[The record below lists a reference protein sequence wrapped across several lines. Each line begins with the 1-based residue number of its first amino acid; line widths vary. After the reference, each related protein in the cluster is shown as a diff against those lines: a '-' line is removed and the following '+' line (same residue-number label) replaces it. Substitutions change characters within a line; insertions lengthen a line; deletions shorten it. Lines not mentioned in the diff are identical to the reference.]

1 MAYQIAIKK
10 SAIKSLYKIP
20 EPYFSTLKSAI
31 YNLAET
37 PRPNGYKKLKG
48 RDAYRIR
55 VADYRVIY
63 EIADKILLI
72 EVIAIGHRK
81 DICE

>member
-1 MAYQIAIKK
+1 MAYEIALKK
-10 SAIKSLYKIP
+10 PAIKSLSKIP

-37 PRPNGYKKLKG
+37 PRPIGCKKLKG
-48 RDAYRIR
+48 REAYRIR

-72 EVIAIGHRK
+72 EVIAIGHRRN
-81 DICE
+81 IYE